1 MSLGTGDGGLRVPW
15 GRSERGVPRRVIRP
29 LQEFLETEAA
39 GGMVLVAAAVIA
51 LIWANTAPG
60 GYESFWG
67 AELRLQ
73 IGDWSIEKD
82 LAGFTKE
89 GLMAIF
95 FFVVGLEIKREMTLG
110 ELSDVRAAVTPL
122 FAAVGGMVLPAL
134 IYFSVTAGGEGSQ
147 GWGIPMATDIAF
159 ALGALALISRRVP
172 PELPAFLLAIAVIDD
187 IGAIA
192 VIAVFYTSDLSL
204 PFLGASVGVLALIW
218 LLNRLHVRYMGVY
231 IVLGLVVWY
240 FMFES
245 GVSATIAGV
254 ALGFL
259 TPRHPFQPGVVVGEE
274 ARRMAAQLTPSADRD
289 VGAASWRRLS
299 WLSHEA
305 VSPLNRVEHALHP
318 WSSFVV
324 LPIFALA
331 NAGVRLDSESLEQ
344 AASSS
349 VTLGVVLGL
358 VVGKTVGVGLGAL
371 IAVKTGVGRL
381 PRGVGARHVIGVGA
395 LAGIGFTVSIF
406 VAGLAFDASDLEDAA
421 KVGILFG
428 SVIAA
433 VIGMSL
439 LAFGSRRTPES
450 AAREAASHG

>member
-1 MSLGTGDGGLRVPW
+1 MSNGTREGRLRVPW
-15 GRSERGVPRRVIRP
+15 AGSEGAVPRRVIRP
-29 LQEFLETEAA
+29 LHEFLETEAA
-39 GGMVLVAAAVIA
+39 GGIVLVAAAVIA
-51 LIWANTAPG
+51 LIWANTATA

-67 AELRLQ
+67 SELKLE

-82 LAGFTKE
+82 LAGFTKD

-95 FFVVGLEIKREMTLG
+95 FFVVGLEIKRELTLG

-122 FAAVGGMVLPAL
+122 LAAVGGMVLPAL
-134 IYFSVTAGGEGSQ
+134 IYVSVTAGGEGAS

-204 PFLGASVGVLALIW
+204 PFLGAAVAVFAVIW
-218 LLNRLHVRYMGVY
+218 LLNRLHVRY
-231 IVLGLVVWY
+231 LVVYVLLALLAWY
-240 FMFES
+240 FTFES
-245 GVSATIAGV
+245 GVSPTIAGV
-254 ALGFL
+254 VLGFL
-259 TPRHPFQPGVVVGEE
+259 TPRHPFQPGVVVSEE
-274 ARRMAAQLTPSADRD
+274 ARRVAEQTRVTSDRE
-289 VGAASWRRLS
+289 VGVASWRRLS
-299 WLSHEA
+299 FLSHEA

-331 NAGVRLDSESLEQ
+331 NAGVRLDSETLNQ
-344 AASSS
+344 ATSSS
-349 VTLGVVLGL
+349 VTLGVILGL
-358 VVGKTVGVGLGAL
+358 VVGKVVGIGLGTL
-371 IAVKTGVGRL
+371 IAVSTGIGRL
-381 PRGVGARHVIGVGA
+381 PRGVGARHVIGIGA

-406 VAGLAFDASDLEDAA
+406 VAGLAFDGGELEDAA

-433 VIGMSL
+433 VIGMAL
-439 LAFGSRRTPES
+439 LAFGPRGTRGAGDPEAPSR
-450 AAREAASHG
+450 A

>member
-1 MSLGTGDGGLRVPW
+1 
-15 GRSERGVPRRVIRP
+15 
-29 LQEFLETEAA
+29 
-39 GGMVLVAAAVIA
+39 VLVAAAVIA
-51 LIWANTAPG
+51 LIWANAAPA

-67 AELRLQ
+67 SELKLE

-95 FFVVGLEIKREMTLG
+95 FFVVGLEIKREMTMG
-110 ELSDVRAAVTPL
+110 ELADKRAAVTPL
-122 FAAVGGMVLPAL
+122 LAAVGGMVLPAL
-134 IYFSVTAGGEGSQ
+134 IYFSVTAGSEGSE

-192 VIAVFYTSDLSL
+192 VIAVFYTSDVSL
-204 PFLGASVGVLALIW
+204 PFLGAAVGVLALIW
-218 LLNRLHVRYMGVY
+218 LLNRLHVRYIGVY
-231 IVLGLVVWY
+231 VLLALVVWY

-254 ALGFL
+254 ALGLL
-259 TPRHPFQPGVVVGEE
+259 TPRHPFQPGVVVSEE
-274 ARRMAAQLTPSADRD
+274 ARRVAAQSKATTDRE
-289 VGAASWRRLS
+289 VGVASWRRLS

-349 VTLGVVLGL
+349 VTLGVILGL
-358 VVGKTVGVGLGAL
+358 VVGKIVGVGVGTL
-371 IAVKTGVGRL
+371 IAVKTGIGRL
-381 PRGVGARHVIGVGA
+381 PRGVGARHVLGIGA

-406 VAGLAFDASDLEDAA
+406 VAGLAFDGGELEDAA

-428 SVIAA
+428 SVIAGA
-433 VIGMSL
+433 IGMVV
-439 LAFGSRRTPES
+439 LAFGPKR
-450 AAREAASHG
+450 AARASAIEEPSRG